1 MKIIETVLYIAA
13 VVLMALNFL
22 FDLPAV
28 GKVGYGL
35 LFVSFAISFAFKKI
49 WAKKDSGLP
58 G

>member
-35 LFVSFAISFAFKKI
+35 LFVSFIVSIVVKKLGGG
-49 WAKKDSGLP
+49 KKR
-58 G
+58 

>member
-49 WAKKDSGLP
+49 LGKRR
-58 G
+58 